1 MRQNLTDGWYFVWE
15 GDYRMYLTV
24 DVDIDA
30 LVTKMLELLTTDEER
45 DAFLQDVI
53 EEINAV
59 KGLLEEG
66 G

>member
-1 MRQNLTDGWYFVWE
+1 MHMTL
-15 GDYRMYLTV
+15 

-30 LVTKMLELLTTDEER
+30 LVMEMLELLTTDEER
-45 DAFLQDVI
+45 HAFLQDVI

-59 KGLLEEG
+59 KRFLEEG